1 MNLNN
6 LTDKAFQK
14 RVKLENYIT
23 DFFGN
28 SLPPEKLEFFLLNP
42 KEFKY
47 ARNRELFKRG
57 LNELKS
63 FKKKQIEVFDFNTK
77 EIDILIEF
85 KKKDFILKE
94 MFIKSKLS
102 SREQKLL
109 KILGYKLKSGKLVL
123 NTL

>member
-1 MNLNN
+1 MNN
-6 LTDKAFQK
+6 LGDKAFQK
-14 RVKLENYIT
+14 RIKLENYIT
-23 DFFGN
+23 DFFGS

-57 LNELKS
+57 LNELKN

-94 MFIKSKLS
+94 MFIKSKLN

-109 KILGYKLKSGKLVL
+109 KILGYKTKSGKLIL
-123 NTL
+123 S